1 MARFAA
7 SIRLLAVL
15 ALHCLHADA
24 VAQTVP
30 VPVASRGTEASCE
43 HRLPPGYFGEPL
55 LQDLRYLLAFALGYA
70 FMRIIDTR
78 ERDCIP
84 IVEEDRELP
93 GLGNTQEQHLQINP
107 LLLM

>member
-15 ALHCLHADA
+15 VLHCLHADA

-30 VPVASRGTEASCE
+30 VASRGTEALCE

-55 LQDLRYLLAFALGYA
+55 LQDLRYLLAFALGYVC
-70 FMRIIDTR
+70 MRIMDTR

-93 GLGNTQEQHLQINP
+93 EQPLQISP
-107 LLLM
+107 LLLL